1 MVYESIR
8 IFRLVLMRNWTYDT
22 AKLILITLP
31 LQSDVCG
38 NGIDNVLY
46 KIHPFI
52 CINCWE
58 PFRKYWCPTFGLA
71 GCQQPAYL
79 FCFVHC
85 CNFVIH
91 G

>member
-1 MVYESIR
+1 MVYESIG
-8 IFRLVLMRNWTYDT
+8 IFRLVLMRNWAYDT

-52 CINCWE
+52 CINCWK
-58 PFRKYWCPTFGLA
+58 PFRK
-71 GCQQPAYL
+71 
-79 FCFVHC
+79 
-85 CNFVIH
+85 
-91 G
+91 